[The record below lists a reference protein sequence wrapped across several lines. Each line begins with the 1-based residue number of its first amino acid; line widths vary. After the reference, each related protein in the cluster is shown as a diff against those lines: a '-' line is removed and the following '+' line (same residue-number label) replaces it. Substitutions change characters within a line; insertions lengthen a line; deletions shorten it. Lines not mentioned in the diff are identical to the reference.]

1 MIRSLT
7 VENHIG
13 EQLVIDLF
21 RPDISGLAIKSIDGL
36 GPPKA
41 FINATSKLTGDGSE
55 FVSARADYR
64 PITLDIAYYPSPDIE
79 TSRLK
84 TYQFFPVKKRVKLTI
99 KTDSRTAYTYGYIES
114 NEPRIFDRMSG
125 CSISIVCPDSYLY
138 AEELFNLKLETKQ
151 VIPMFEFPFSN
162 EHASAKLI
170 TFGSVSDKPIAS
182 FDYPGDSDVGCIIK
196 VRCDNGGLKKFVL
209 TDNVG
214 GNSFTINV
222 PNEAV
227 PLVPY
232 PLGDW
237 DSVQFTPPLVQSS
250 TITIDTRHGNKR
262 VLLSDE
268 AGVVPVGGT
277 ANILNW
283 TDLATSK
290 WIQIH
295 DGLNVW
301 SYSYESETND
311 PGISVSIEAP
321 ISYQGV

>member
-7 VENHIG
+7 VENHVG

-41 FINATSKLTGDGSE
+41 FINAISKMTGDGSE

-64 PITLDIAYYPSPDIE
+64 PITLDIAYYPSPSIE

-84 TYQFFPVKKRVKLTI
+84 TYQFFPVKKRVKLTV
-99 KTDSRTAYTYGYIES
+99 KTDTRTAYTYGYVES

-125 CSISIVCPDSYLY
+125 CTISIICPDSYMY
-138 AEELFNLKLETKQ
+138 AEDPFQLDLETRH
-151 VIPMFEFPFSN
+151 VTPLFEFPFSN
-162 EHASAKLI
+162 EHETAKLI
-170 TFGSVSDKPIAS
+170 SFGAVSDEPTAS
-182 FDYPGDSDVGCIIK
+182 FDYPGDSDVGCIINI
-196 VRCDNGGLKKFVL
+196 RCDNGGLQKFVL
-209 TDNVG
+209 TDNVSG
-214 GNSFTINV
+214 DSFTINI
-222 PNEAV
+222 PSKSTQ
-227 PLVPY
+227 LVPY

-237 DSVQFTPPLVQSS
+237 NPVQFDPPMAASS
-250 TITIDTRHGNKR
+250 LITIDTRHGNKR
-262 VLLSDE
+262 VLLSDN
-268 AGVVPVGGT
+268 AGVVPDGGK

-283 TDLATSK
+283 TDLSTSK

-301 SYSYESETND
+301 SYSYEAENDD

>member
-21 RPDISGLAIKSIDGL
+21 RPDISGLAIKNIDGL

-41 FINATSKLTGDGSE
+41 LINAVSKMTGDGSE
-55 FVSARADYR
+55 FVSARADCR
-64 PITLDIAYYPSPDIE
+64 PITLDIAYYPCPDIE

-84 TYQFFPVKKRVKLTI
+84 TYQFFPVKKRIKLTV
-99 KTDSRTAYTYGYIES
+99 KTDKRAAYTYGYVES

-125 CSISIVCPDSYLY
+125 CSISVICPDSYLY
-138 AEELFNLKLETKQ
+138 AEELFKLELETTQ
-151 VIPMFEFPFSN
+151 VTPMFQFPFSN
-162 EHASAKLI
+162 EHESAKLI
-170 TFGSVSDKPIAS
+170 TFGSVSDKPTAA
-182 FDYPGDSDVGCIIK
+182 FDYPGDSDVGCIIRI
-196 VRCDNGGLKKFVL
+196 RCDNGGLKKFVL
-209 TDNVG
+209 TDNISG
-214 GNSFTINV
+214 DSFTIDI

-227 PLVPY
+227 QLVPY

-250 TITIDTRHGNKR
+250 VITIDTRHGNKR
-262 VLLSDE
+262 VLLSDD
-268 AGVVPVGGT
+268 AGVVPTGGK

-301 SYSYESETND
+301 SYSYEAETDD

-321 ISYQGV
+321 VSYQGV

>member
-21 RPDISGLAIKSIDGL
+21 RPDKSGLVITNIDGL

-41 FINATSKLTGDGSE
+41 FINAVSKMTGDGSE

-64 PITLDIAYYPSPDIE
+64 PITLDITYWPNPSIE
-79 TSRLK
+79 INRLK
-84 TYQFFPVKKRVKLTI
+84 TYQFFPVKKRIKLTV
-99 KTDSRTAYTYGYIES
+99 KTDTRIAYTYGYVES
-114 NEPRIFDRMSG
+114 NEPNIFNRMSG
-125 CSISIVCPDSYLY
+125 CTISIICPDSYVY
-138 AEELFNLKLETKQ
+138 AEESFKLDLETKR
-151 VIPMFEFPFSN
+151 VTPLFEFPFSN
-162 EHASAKLI
+162 EHETAKLI
-170 TFGSVSDKPIAS
+170 TFGSVSDAPTAS

-196 VRCDNGGLKKFVL
+196 VRCDNGGLKKFIL
-209 TDNVG
+209 TDNISG
-214 GNSFTINV
+214 DTFTVNI
-222 PNEAV
+222 PTKTTQ
-227 PLVPY
+227 LVPY
-232 PLGDW
+232 PLGEW
-237 DSVQFTPPLVQSS
+237 DPVQFTPPLAPSS

-262 VLLSDE
+262 VLLSDN
-268 AGVVPVGGT
+268 AGVVPAGGS

-283 TDLATSK
+283 TDLSTSK

-301 SYSYESETND
+301 SYSYEADTDD
-311 PGISVSIEAP
+311 PGISVSVEAP

>member
-41 FINATSKLTGDGSE
+41 FINAVSKLTGDGSE

-64 PITLDIAYYPSPDIE
+64 PITLDIAYYPSPSIE

-84 TYQFFPVKKRVKLTI
+84 TYQFFPVKKRIKLTI
-99 KTDSRTAYTYGYIES
+99 KTDSRTVYAYGYVES

-125 CSISIVCPDSYLY
+125 CSISIICPDSYLY
-138 AEELFNLKLETKQ
+138 AEELFEVELETQ
-151 VIPMFEFPFSN
+151 LVTPMFEFPFSN
-162 EHASAKLI
+162 EHVTAKLI
-170 TFGSVSDKPIAS
+170 TFGSVSDKPTAS
-182 FDYPGDSDVGCIIK
+182 FDYPGDSDVGCIIA

-209 TDNVG
+209 TDNVSG
-214 GNSFTINV
+214 DSFTINV
-222 PNEAV
+222 PSSTV
-227 PLVPY
+227 QLTPY

-237 DSVQFTPPLVQSS
+237 EPVQFTPPLAQSS
-250 TITIDTRHGNKR
+250 VITIDTRHGNKR
-262 VLLSDE
+262 VLLSDD
-268 AGVVPVGGT
+268 AGVVPAGGK

-301 SYSYESETND
+301 SYSYEAETDD
-311 PGISVSIEAP
+311 PGISVSVEAP